1 MGKITGASSDG
12 TSVMVG
18 KNSGVMEKL
27 KIVSPHLNSVHC
39 GAHRVNL
46 VATDIFENN
55 KMCNFINKTINETH
69 NFYNFSAKRKD

>member
-1 MGKITGASSDG
+1 
-12 TSVMVG
+12 MVG

-69 NFYNFSAKRKD
+69 NFYNFSAKRNG